1 MLNIVKSPALQLE
14 VPRLTPEDARTPLT
28 STKEGHKIEKELLR
42 KAGQAIR
49 DHQLIEDGDRIL
61 VGMSGGKD
69 SFTLLRI
76 LTLLEARAPI
86 RFELVAVNIDQ
97 GYRGYRADVIEDYC
111 TQLGY
116 ETHIESTDVADIVF
130 EKTKPGDTHCSLCAR
145 LRRGV
150 TYGVAQRLGCNK
162 IALGHHQDDAIETL
176 LLNMFFNGELKS
188 MPAFLRAEDGKNL
201 VIRPLIYCREDMIAR
216 YSQLMEFPLIGCMC
230 PACGDQTL
238 QRAKVKNLLAE
249 LESEHPGLKSS
260 MLTALRNVRPRFL
273 LDPGLIS
280 QVEAAEVGKMAEN
293 D

>member
-1 MLNIVKSPALQLE
+1 MLNIVRTPALQLK
-14 VPRLTPEDARTPLT
+14 VPRRTPADARKPA
-28 STKEGHKIEKELLR
+28 STRESRKIEKELLN
-42 KAGQAIR
+42 KAGKAVR

-69 SFTLLRI
+69 SFTLLRV
-76 LTLLEARAPI
+76 LTLLEARAPVS
-86 RFELVAVNIDQ
+86 FELVAVNIDQ

-111 TQLGY
+111 TSLGY

-150 TYGVAQRLGCNK
+150 MYGVAERLGCNK
-162 IALGHHQDDAIETL
+162 IALGHHRDDAIETL

-188 MPAFLRAEDGKNL
+188 MPAFLRADDGRNL
-201 VIRPLIYCREDMIAR
+201 VIRPLIYCSEEHIAR

-238 QRAKVKNLLAE
+238 QRARVKNLLAD
-249 LESEHPGLKSS
+249 LEEEHPGLKSS
-260 MLTALRNVRPRFL
+260 MLTALRNVKPSFL
-273 LDPGLIS
+273 LDAGLIES
-280 QVEAAEVGKMAEN
+280 LESGT
-293 D
+293 